1 MGLSGV
7 MNVAM
12 SGMLAST
19 NRLGATAQNVA
30 NMDTPGYR
38 RMNASSATT
47 EGGGVTTS
55 VTESDAAEGSASDVD
70 LGTEMLDMMEAETSF
85 KANAS
90 VFEAGADM
98 WDVLM
103 TINRGGDEQA

>member
-38 RMNASSATT
+38 RMNASSSTT
-47 EGGGVTTS
+47 EGGGVITT
-55 VTESDAAEGSASDVD
+55 VTESDAAKGGSSNVD
-70 LGTEMLDMMEAETSF
+70 LGTEMLDMMEAETSY

-98 WDVLM
+98 WDVLL
-103 TINRGGDEQA
+103 TINRDDDEQA

>member
-1 MGLSGV
+1 MGLSGI
-7 MNVAM
+7 MNIAM

-38 RMNASSATT
+38 RMNASSSTADGGGVITTVT
-47 EGGGVTTS
+47 EGGS
-55 VTESDAAEGSASDVD
+55 SDVD
-70 LGTEMLDMMEAETSF
+70 LGTEMLDMMEAETSY

-103 TINRGGDEQA
+103 TINRDDEQA

>member
-19 NRLGATAQNVA
+19 NRLSATAQNVA

-38 RMNASSATT
+38 RMNASSSAT

-55 VTESDAAEGSASDVD
+55 VTESDGAEGSASDVD

-85 KANAS
+85 MANAS
-90 VFEAGADM
+90 VFETGADM

-103 TINRGGDEQA
+103 TINRGDDQ

>member
-19 NRLGATAQNVA
+19 NRLSATAQNVA

-38 RMNASSATT
+38 RMNASSSAT

-55 VTESDAAEGSASDVD
+55 VTESDGAEGSASDVD
-70 LGTEMLDMMEAETSF
+70 IGTEMLDMMEAETSF

-90 VFEAGADM
+90 VFETGADM

-103 TINRGGDEQA
+103 TINRSDDQ